1 MTNQLHPILD
11 DLVPSVVTT
20 IYRRFRAYT
29 ERGDL
34 LQEAWAF
41 VLSRAEHFN
50 EVLSEEN
57 EVQRKWNEKKIAW
70 QIRRALERYARKEKA
85 SKSGYQLND
94 EAYYDTVTIAQL
106 LPFVIKSFI
115 SDTALEQSQI
125 LINDGTPRKPSAP
138 AEGGNLLA
146 MLVDIK
152 KAYEKLDKYDQ
163 DILRLRYHD
172 NLTLQIISEYLE
184 CAISTVDR
192 RCTQALRK
200 LQNNIGGDSPWG

>member
-70 QIRRALERYARKEKA
+70 QMRRALERYARKEKA

-115 SDTALEQSQI
+115 SETALEQSQI
-125 LINDGTPRKPSAP
+125 LINDGTPRRPSAP

-184 CAISTVDR
+184 CAVSTVDR

-200 LQNNIGGDSPWG
+200 LQNNIGGESPWQ

>member
-29 ERGDL
+29 ERADL

-70 QIRRALERYARKEKA
+70 QMRRALERYARKEKA
-85 SKSGYQLND
+85 SKSGYHLND

-115 SDTALEQSQI
+115 SDTALEQSQV
-125 LINDGTPRKPSAP
+125 LLNDGTPRKPSAP

-200 LQNNIGGDSPWG
+200 LQNNIGGESPWQ

>member
-70 QIRRALERYARKEKA
+70 QMRRALERYARKEKA

-115 SDTALEQSQI
+115 SETALEQSQI
-125 LINDGTPRKPSAP
+125 LINDGTPRRPSAP

-200 LQNNIGGDSPWG
+200 LQNNIGGESPWQ

>member
-1 MTNQLHPILD
+1 MTNQLHPTLD

-20 IYRRFRAYT
+20 IHRRFRAYT

-50 EVLSEEN
+50 EVLSDEN
-57 EVQRKWNEKKIAW
+57 EVQRKWNEKKVAW
-70 QIRRALERYARKEKA
+70 QIRRTLERYARKEKA
-85 SKSGYQLND
+85 SKSGYHLND

-125 LINDGTPRKPSAP
+125 LVNDGTPRKPSAP

-152 KAYEKLDKYDQ
+152 KAYEKLEKQDQ
-163 DILRLRYHD
+163 EILRLRYHD
-172 NLTLQIISEYLE
+172 NLTLQLIAEYLE
-184 CAISTVDR
+184 CAISTADR

-200 LQNNIGGDSPWG
+200 LQNNIGGDSPWQ

>member
-20 IYRRFRAYT
+20 IHRRFRAYT

-41 VLSRAEHFN
+41 VLTRAEHFN
-50 EVLSEEN
+50 EVLSDEN
-57 EVQRKWNEKKIAW
+57 EVQRKWNEKKVAW
-70 QIRRALERYARKEKA
+70 QIRRNLERYARKEKA
-85 SKSGYQLND
+85 TKSGYQIND
-94 EAYYDTVTIAQL
+94 EAYYDTVTISQL
-106 LPFVIKSFI
+106 LPFVIKSVI

-125 LINDGTPRKPSAP
+125 LVNDGTPRKPSAP

-172 NLTLQIISEYLE
+172 NLTLQLISEYLE

-192 RCTQALRK
+192 KCTQALRK
-200 LQNNIGGDSPWG
+200 LQNNIGGDSPWQ

>member
-200 LQNNIGGDSPWG
+200 LQNNIGGESPWQ

>member
-20 IYRRFRAYT
+20 IYRRFRTYT

-50 EVLSEEN
+50 DVLSEEN

-115 SDTALEQSQI
+115 SETALEQSQI

-163 DILRLRYHD
+163 DILKLRYHD

-200 LQNNIGGDSPWG
+200 LQNNIGGESPWQ

>member
-20 IYRRFRAYT
+20 IYRRFRTYT

-50 EVLSEEN
+50 DVLSEEN

-115 SDTALEQSQI
+115 SETALEQSQI

>member
-1 MTNQLHPILD
+1 MTNKLHPSLD

-20 IYRRFRAYT
+20 IHRRFRAYT

-115 SDTALEQSQI
+115 SDTALEQSQV

>member
-1 MTNQLHPILD
+1 MTNKLHPSLD

-20 IYRRFRAYT
+20 IHRRFRAYT

-41 VLSRAEHFN
+41 VISRAEHFN

-115 SDTALEQSQI
+115 SETALEQSQI

>member
-20 IYRRFRAYT
+20 IHRRFRAYT

-50 EVLSEEN
+50 EVLSDEN
-57 EVQRKWNEKKIAW
+57 EVQRKWNEKKVAW
-70 QIRRALERYARKEKA
+70 QIRRTLERYARKEKA
-85 SKSGYQLND
+85 TKSGYHLND

-115 SDTALEQSQI
+115 NNTSLEQSQV
-125 LINDGTPRKPSAP
+125 LVNDGTPRKPSAP

-152 KAYEKLDKYDQ
+152 KAYEKLEKYDQ

-172 NLTLQIISEYLE
+172 NLTLQLISEYLE

-192 RCTQALRK
+192 KCTQALRK
-200 LQNNIGGDSPWG
+200 LQNNIGGDSPWQ

>member
-29 ERGDL
+29 ERADL

-70 QIRRALERYARKEKA
+70 QMRRALERYARKEKA
-85 SKSGYQLND
+85 SKSGYHLND
-94 EAYYDTVTIAQL
+94 EAYYDTVTVAQL

-115 SDTALEQSQI
+115 SDTALEQSQV
-125 LINDGTPRKPSAP
+125 LLNDGTPRKPSAP

-146 MLVDIK
+146 TLVDIK

-163 DILRLRYHD
+163 DILKLRYHD
-172 NLTLQIISEYLE
+172 NLTLQIMSEYLE

-200 LQNNIGGDSPWG
+200 LQNNIGGESPWQ

>member
-1 MTNQLHPILD
+1 MTNQLHPALD

-20 IYRRFRAYT
+20 IHRRFRAYT

-41 VLSRAEHFN
+41 VLTRADNFN
-50 EVLSEEN
+50 QLLSDEN
-57 EVQRKWNEKKIAW
+57 EVQRKWNEKRVAW
-70 QIRRALERYARKEKA
+70 QIRRCLERYARKEKA
-85 SKSGYQLND
+85 TKSGYYLND
-94 EAYYDTVTIAQL
+94 EAYYDTVTISQL

-152 KAYEKLDKYDQ
+152 KAYEKLEKQDQ
-163 DILRLRYHD
+163 EILRLRYHD
-172 NLTLQIISEYLE
+172 NLTLQLIAEYLE
-184 CAISTVDR
+184 CAISTADR

-200 LQNNIGGDSPWG
+200 LQNNIGGDSPWQ

>member
-1 MTNQLHPILD
+1 MTNQLHPALD

-20 IYRRFRAYT
+20 IHRRFRAYT

-50 EVLSEEN
+50 EILSDEN
-57 EVQRKWNEKKIAW
+57 EVQRKWNEKKVAW
-70 QIRRALERYARKEKA
+70 QIRRTLERYARKEKA
-85 SKSGYQLND
+85 SKSGYHLND

-125 LINDGTPRKPSAP
+125 LVNDGTPRKPSAP

-152 KAYEKLDKYDQ
+152 KAYEKLEKQDQ
-163 DILRLRYHD
+163 EILRLRYHD
-172 NLTLQIISEYLE
+172 NLTLQLISEYLE
-184 CAISTVDR
+184 CAISTADR

-200 LQNNIGGDSPWG
+200 LQNNIGGDSPWQ

>member
-20 IYRRFRAYT
+20 IHRRFRAYT

-41 VLSRAEHFN
+41 VLTRADHFN
-50 EVLSEEN
+50 EVLSDEN
-57 EVQRKWNEKKIAW
+57 QVQRKWNEKKVAW
-70 QIRRALERYARKEKA
+70 QIRRTLERYARKEKA
-85 SKSGYQLND
+85 TKSGYQIND
-94 EAYYDTVTIAQL
+94 EAYYDTVTISQL
-106 LPFVIKSFI
+106 LPFVIKSVI
-115 SDTALEQSQI
+115 SDTALEQSQV

-152 KAYEKLDKYDQ
+152 KAYEKLEKYDQ
-163 DILRLRYHD
+163 EILRLRYHD
-172 NLTLQIISEYLE
+172 NLTLQLISEYLE

-200 LQNNIGGDSPWG
+200 LQNNIGGDSPWQ